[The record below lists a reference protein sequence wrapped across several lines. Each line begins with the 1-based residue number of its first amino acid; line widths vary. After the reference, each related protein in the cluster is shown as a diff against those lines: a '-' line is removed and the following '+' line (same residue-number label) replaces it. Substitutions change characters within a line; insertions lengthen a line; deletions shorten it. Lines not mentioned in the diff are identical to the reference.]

1 MKPDKLST
9 WGTPFVISRNS
20 DRPCGK
26 FMQDFLLESHDLITL
41 MNVVGKLKNSKV
53 SKIKR
58 WLIESNAFAISTAM
72 AYIGWLFLIEEA
84 NVSVMF
90 RINSEMFL
98 SGIYAFW
105 HLFKILGRI

>member
-1 MKPDKLST
+1 MKPDKLSP
-9 WGTPFVISRNS
+9 WGTPFEISKNS

-58 WLIESNAFAISTAM
+58 WLIESNTFAISTAM
-72 AYIGWLFLIEEA
+72 AYIG
-84 NVSVMF
+84 
-90 RINSEMFL
+90 
-98 SGIYAFW
+98 
-105 HLFKILGRI
+105 